1 MTDMYENHR
10 YLGNAT
16 TFIPD
21 SIGNPGSRYFYIDV
35 GSEQGDVRMWLEK
48 EQLLQV
54 GAYLKQSLKGSL
66 SSPEEWG
73 PLTTADI
80 DSSNAERWELYLVS
94 MTAGFDPRESQ
105 FSIIVEGM
113 DVASEV
119 TLWFSFNVEQDQI
132 DNCAD
137 VAFDVCAAGRPRCI
151 LCGSPIEPDSDHVC
165 ARYNGHFPGVAWESS
180 E

>member
-1 MTDMYENHR
+1 MIKMYENHR
-10 YLGNAT
+10 YLGSAI

-35 GSEQGDVRMWLEK
+35 GSDTGSVRMWLEK

-73 PLTTADI
+73 VSDFTDVEAVSQD
-80 DSSNAERWELYLVS
+80 RWELYLVS
-94 MTAGFDPRESQ
+94 MTAGFDEREAQ
-105 FSIIVEGM
+105 FSIIIEGM
-113 DVASEV
+113 DVGNEA
-119 TLWFSFNVEQDQI
+119 TLWFSFDVGRDQI

-137 VAFDVCAAGRPRCI
+137 TAFDVCAAGRPRCV
-151 LCGSPIEPDSDHVC
+151 LCGSPMDPNDEHVC
-165 ARYNGHFPGVAWESS
+165 ARYNGHFPGVSWDSS